1 MATYLNQADRLL
13 RPRERQLPTLQF
25 LPLMVLFLGGFYGA
39 IMGTYGGFTGERL
52 WQVLYSATKV
62 PLLLLATFSIS
73 LPSFFVLNTLV
84 GLRSDFGKVLSALL
98 ATQAGMTIILAS
110 LSPYTVLWYLS
121 FENYGQAIMFNGL
134 MFGIASLTA
143 QLILLKFYRPLIRQN
158 KLHRLMLILWL
169 ILYAFVGIQMGW
181 VLRPFIVSPNEP
193 VEFFR
198 EESWGNAYE
207 MVYQIFLR
215 ALGY

>member
-181 VLRPFIVSPNEP
+181 VLRPFIGSPNEP

-215 ALGY
+215 ALGH

>member
-181 VLRPFIVSPNEP
+181 VLRPFIGSPNEP